1 MIQIESA
8 LGWPQGQRKI
18 LLHFFPR
25 AARFRK
31 TGLRYWLMAL
41 RLRFGARN
49 RRAAFELSGLNQR
62 FLLAH
67 QARQFGVFGVG

>member
-1 MIQIESA
+1 MIRIESA
-8 LGWPQGQRKI
+8 WGWPQGQRQI
-18 LLHFFPR
+18 LLHFFLR

-31 TGLRYWLMAL
+31 TGQRHWLMPL
-41 RLRFGARN
+41 RLRFGAHN
-49 RRAAFELSGLNQR
+49 RRTAFELSSLNQR